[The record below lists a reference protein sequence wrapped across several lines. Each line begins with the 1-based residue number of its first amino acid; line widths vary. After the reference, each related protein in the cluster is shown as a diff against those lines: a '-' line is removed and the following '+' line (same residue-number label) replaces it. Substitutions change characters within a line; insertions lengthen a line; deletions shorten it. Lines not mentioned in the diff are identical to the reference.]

1 MPPLVGGVVA
11 GLLLGMFLG
20 IGIGAA
26 GAAGERAAN
35 TYDGAY
41 RYQDLFAGAQSEAVA
56 QSRGFWAADTG
67 ARDTE
72 QAA

>member
-1 MPPLVGGVVA
+1 
-11 GLLLGMFLG
+11 MFLG

-26 GAAGERAAN
+26 GSADERAAN

-41 RYQDLFAGAQSEAVA
+41 RCQDLFAGAQSEAVA
-56 QSRGFWAADTG
+56 QSRGFWAADTCAG
-67 ARDTE
+67 DTE